1 MRVAAILRPA
11 SAQVL
16 AAVFLAHGVHSH
28 AQSFVPRKEPLANAK
43 VAVYSGMSTEILFEK
58 LPGATSAPVVTALTG
73 SNDGRYLAVAG
84 DDHAIRII
92 DTNSRKTIQ
101 TVLGHQDWIQ
111 SLLFVYP
118 AEPTQSADLVPD
130 LYSAGHD
137 GRVLRWKY
145 TMPLEAEEIAIVP
158 YAVRSISVSSQSG
171 LLAIGG
177 FADEVLLY
185 DLADGQYVHRLQSG
199 IKDQRTVRFS
209 PNGKRVLSGS
219 RDGRIQVWD
228 TTSGEKIA
236 DYRHHRRRI
245 YTAAFSADSQ
255 FVTSAGEDRR
265 VVRYDLAEH
274 AVVWS
279 TELALS
285 KMMSL
290 CLVNDDMI
298 AVAGADNK
306 IRLLDAQTESVVA
319 ELAGH
324 TGTVAVMAPCGEQLA
339 SGSFDTTVRVWNLA
353 DLEQARERSTVP
365 TSRTPIK
372 MDANTQIR

>member
-1 MRVAAILRPA
+1 VQI
-11 SAQVL
+11 
-16 AAVFLAHGVHSH
+16 F
-28 AQSFVPRKEPLANAK
+28 AQSFAPRQEPTAISIGAIKYGL
-43 VAVYSGMSTEILFEK
+43 STEIQFEK
-58 LPGATSAPVVTALTG
+58 LPGATSAPVVTALAG
-73 SNDGRYLAVAG
+73 SKDGHFLAVAG

-92 DTNSRKTIQ
+92 DTGTGKTIQ
-101 TVLGHQDWIQ
+101 TVLGHEDWIQ

-118 AEPTQSADLVPD
+118 LDPAGSTEAVVPE

-145 TMPLEAEEIAIVP
+145 TFPLEAEEVAIVP
-158 YAVRSISVSSQSG
+158 YAVRSISVSAERN

-177 FADEVLLY
+177 FADEVLIY
-185 DLADGQYVHRLQSG
+185 DLDEGQYVHRLKCG

-209 PNGKRVLSGS
+209 PDGGRVLSGS
-219 RDGRIQVWD
+219 RDGQIRVWD
-228 TTSGEKIA
+228 TTSGELIA
-236 DYRHHRRRI
+236 DYRHHQRRI
-245 YTAAFSADSQ
+245 HTAVFSTDGKC
-255 FVTSAGEDRR
+255 VTSAGEDRH
-265 VVRYDLAEH
+265 VVRYELDEKRVL
-274 AVVWS
+274 WS

-306 IRLLDAQTESVVA
+306 IRLLDAQCESVVA

-324 TGTVAVMAPCGEQLA
+324 TGTVAVMTPCGDSLA

-353 DLEQARERSTVP
+353 ELEQRRGGSSVP

-372 MDANTQIR
+372 IDANTQIR